1 MQENE
6 KIHTAVNI
14 KKFLKYPLNDLKTF
28 LIIFAYVQEFIK
40 KNTTRVELFLKRLRL
55 PKYLLF

>member
-40 KNTTRVELFLKRLRL
+40 KKHNEGWIISKKIKTS
-55 PKYLLF
+55 

>member
-40 KNTTRVELFLKRLRL
+40 KKHNEG
-55 PKYLLF
+55 

>member
-1 MQENE
+1 MGTVRPNARKR

-40 KNTTRVELFLKRLRL
+40 KKTQRGLNYF
-55 PKYLLF
+55 